1 MKKNLNKIDY
11 KKEMIKY
18 AQFNLNETSDSFSKI
33 KWDQFSNFGWFGL
46 NVSDHY
52 GGLNQ
57 PHSVCANVI
66 MELGYYCND
75 NGFTFTIVNHWWMV
89 IYLIELFGNKTIKE
103 NYLNDLITGKKIG
116 AFALTEPDAGS
127 DSKSIKTYVKE
138 DNGFILNG
146 NKSFVTNGSIADV
159 FIVFAKYNSEIKCFV
174 VEKNTKGLVV
184 SKKIEKMGLDSN
196 PTCDIYFENCLIPK
210 DNMLGNNY
218 DGYQIMLSAL
228 SIERFYEFVPI
239 VGIMKRIMQKCIN
252 YSQERKQFGKSIS
265 SNQAISFKISNMA
278 MVIELAEQYIKK
290 ISNKLDNNEN
300 IFLEASVFKLFVS
313 ENYVKLCKDAIQI
326 FGGYGY
332 SKEYGLERELRD
344 SIASTIY
351 SGTSE
356 IQRQTIFDLISIL

>member
-1 MKKNLNKIDY
+1 
-11 KKEMIKY
+11 
-18 AQFNLNETSDSFSKI
+18 
-33 KWDQFSNFGWFGL
+33 
-46 NVSDHY
+46 
-52 GGLNQ
+52 
-57 PHSVCANVI
+57 
-66 MELGYYCND
+66 
-75 NGFTFTIVNHWWMV
+75 
-89 IYLIELFGNKTIKE
+89 
-103 NYLNDLITGKKIG
+103 
-116 AFALTEPDAGS
+116 
-127 DSKSIKTYVKE
+127 
-138 DNGFILNG
+138 
-146 NKSFVTNGSIADV
+146 
-159 FIVFAKYNSEIKCFV
+159 
-174 VEKNTKGLVV
+174 
-184 SKKIEKMGLDSN
+184 
-196 PTCDIYFENCLIPK
+196 
-210 DNMLGNNY
+210 MLGNNY